1 MAEAHKLDR
10 ARGMKEGSQRREPH
24 LAIRRGRPLRD
35 VPRLRLGDS
44 DDHAM
49 QLRREDDLAAQA
61 RVLVEL
67 AVPGRAREHV
77 PLLVGR
83 WRQLVEPLLR
93 DVDLAL
99 GGARV
104 DILEAV
110 GGRLD
115 ELRVGER
122 AEECLPGEADD
133 LAARPLEID
142 GEDAHDAI
150 GDLGGRRGGRG
161 GRRGGRGGGRG
172 NCAERASERG
182 VEVEREAAQDARRD
196 RHG

>member
-10 ARGMKEGSQRREPH
+10 ARGMKEGSQRRKPH

-115 ELRVGER
+115 EPRVGQS
-122 AEECLPGEADD
+122 AKECLPREADHI
-133 LAARPLEID
+133 AARPVGID
-142 GEDAHDAI
+142 GEDAHDAVS
-150 GDLGGRRGGRG
+150 DLGGRGGGGRG
-161 GRRGGRGGGRG
+161 SRGGGRG
-172 NCAERASERG
+172 NRAEGAGDRG
-182 VEVEREAAQDARRD
+182 GEVKREAAQGARRD
-196 RHG
+196 CHG